1 MAKNK
6 QIINGPH
13 AIFIGKGIML
23 TNPSFYTKPGIS
35 YASGSQDGS

>member
-23 TNPSFYTKPGIS
+23 TGVDNILTGL
-35 YASGSQDGS
+35 SGHVVRVTP